1 MRVVDREIALD
12 TSQRRGLTRDLNQS
26 SGGIELAVVAL
37 LFALGGLAL
46 DRWLGI
52 TPVLTI
58 VLFLFGITGAFI
70 KLWLGYDREMR
81 QLEQE
86 GPWARRS

>member
-1 MRVVDREIALD
+1 MD
-12 TSQRRGLTRDLNQS
+12 TSQRRLTRDLNQS

-46 DRWLGI
+46 DRWLGL
-52 TPVLTI
+52 TPLFTVVSFVL
-58 VLFLFGITGAFI
+58 GMTGAVI
-70 KLWLGYDREMR
+70 KLWLGYDRQMR